1 MMLLHDALMLLT
13 IDKGRWGASRCIFFS
28 GRCATEL

>member
-13 IDKGRWGASRCIFFS
+13 IDKRALGGQVHFFLWS
-28 GRCATEL
+28 VCD